1 MKLKCKRILM
11 ASYRKGGNTMTER
24 FVLRNVK
31 RVNGEEIDIVI
42 ENNKIVQVTK
52 AGAGEGGK
60 VLDYSGTYVSSGW
73 IDLHVHAFPEFDP
86 YGDEVDEIGVKQG
99 VTTIVDAVV
108 AELIALQ
115 I

>member
-1 MKLKCKRILM
+1 
-11 ASYRKGGNTMTER
+11 MTER

-42 ENNKIVQVTK
+42 ENNKIAQVTK

-60 VLDYSGTYVSSGW
+60 VLDCSGTYVSSGW
-73 IDLHVHAFPEFDP
+73 IDLRSCFSEFDP

-99 VTTIVDAVV
+99 VTTIVDAVA